1 VRILAIETTTFTGSL
16 AICEGDRLVGEARLP
31 EGSRSAQS
39 LAPAIQSLLA
49 SHAWAI
55 GSLQLIA
62 VVQGPGSFTG
72 LRVGVA
78 TAKTLAYALGGEV
91 IGIDTLEVLAA
102 QAGPTPGR
110 IYPVVDAQRQQLFTA
125 CFTWPADARF
135 PLRQTPTAIS
145 DLAPWLSALQPHDI
159 VIGPVANK
167 LAPQLR
173 EIIPAS
179 NIVDCNIVDCNIVDC
194 NIVDCNIVDCE
205 PQAGIAAKL
214 AWRDFQAGRRDSL
227 WTLAPHYHR
236 SSAAEEKA
244 AEKRAA
250 QIT

>member
-16 AICEGDRLVGEARLP
+16 AICAGDRLVGEARLP

-49 SHAWAI
+49 NHAWAI

-78 TAKTLAYALGGEV
+78 TAKTLAYALGSEV

-125 CFTWPADARF
+125 GFTWPADASF

-159 VIGPVANK
+159 VIGPVPNK
-167 LAPQLR
+167 LAPQLQ
-173 EIIPAS
+173 ETIPS
-179 NIVDCNIVDCNIVDC
+179 S
-194 NIVDCNIVDCE
+194 NIVDCE
-205 PQAGIAAKL
+205 PQAGTAARL
-214 AWRDFQAGRRDSL
+214 AWRDFQAGRRESL
-227 WTLAPHYHR
+227 WTLVPHYHR

-244 AEKRAA
+244 AEKRSA